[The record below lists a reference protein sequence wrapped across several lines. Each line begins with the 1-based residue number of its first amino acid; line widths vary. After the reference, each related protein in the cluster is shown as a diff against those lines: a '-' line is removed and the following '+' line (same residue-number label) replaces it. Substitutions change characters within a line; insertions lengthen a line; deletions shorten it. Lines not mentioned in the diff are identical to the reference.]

1 MKFFLETLNTKFR
14 KGITLIIAI
23 SLMLI
28 LALLGWTVAN
38 FLSADLRMSSRLLD
52 SERALY
58 LAEAGI
64 DWTLKKLGTEY
75 DCDVDGDGKK
85 ISSGTVIHNLNYG
98 QYRVNCTCETSQ
110 CEGSITVESIG
121 YLPQETTYYAM
132 RKVEVTIDQAGFTK
146 AACVRNLL
154 DWSEMSSSSRIDGD
168 IQVLVDAAEIDKG
181 FEGPDLDTITN
192 EPEDLEIPG
201 SGERIAE
208 EGRYPTIDMD
218 YFKEWAQSD
227 GYYRDY
233 SAVAV
238 VISSGGNTIEVDQ
251 AGFFTGKQGEVVR
264 NLGENHGSW
273 QDTDWAV
280 ITKVTFGGKRAELD
294 REIGDT
300 WLGDSVRIVKRFRG
314 ANNNQKLWY
323 IEGSDILIDLTQI
336 DAQFNYTSLVA
347 EGDVVLV
354 GGRSISM
361 KAYVSSAPPK
371 ETFPNLATKEGDIYF
386 RDAPKDGKSK
396 SHSFDGLIYT
406 ENGDAV
412 INYIEGI
419 EVMGYNVFWKG
430 IVKLVYDAKYIPTQ
444 GFLGNVQIITWR
456 EK

>member
-64 DWTLKKLGTEY
+64 DWTLKKLGSEY
-75 DCDVDGDGKK
+75 DCDLDEDGKD
-85 ISSGTVIHNLNYG
+85 ISSGSVLHNLEYG
-98 QYRVNCTCETSQ
+98 QYRVNCECEDRK
-110 CEGSITVESIG
+110 CKGIITIESTG
-121 YLPQETTYYAM
+121 YIPGEDSYYT
-132 RKVEVTIDQAGFTK
+132 RREVEVTIDRAGFTK
-146 AACVRNLL
+146 AAYVRNFL
-154 DWSEMSSSSRIDGD
+154 DWSEMSSRSRIDGD

-201 SGERIAE
+201 RGERIAE

-218 YFKEWAQSD
+218 YFREWAQSD

-238 VISSGGNTIEVDQ
+238 VISSGGNVIEVDQ
-251 AGFFTGKQGEVVR
+251 AGFFTGKRGEVVR

-294 REIGDT
+294 REVGDT
-300 WLGDSVRIVKRFRG
+300 WIGDSVRIVKRFSG

-323 IEGSDILIDLTQI
+323 IEGSDILIDLREK
-336 DAQFNYTSLVA
+336 DGQFNQTSLVG
-347 EGDVVLV
+347 EGDIVLV
-354 GGRSISM
+354 GDRKIRM
-361 KAYVSSAPPK
+361 KVYVSSAPSK
-371 ETFPNLATKEGDIYF
+371 ETFPNLATKEGNIYL
-386 RDAPKDGKSK
+386 RDAPKDKKSK

-406 ENGDAV
+406 EDGDVV
-412 INYIEGI
+412 INYIEGRG
-419 EVMGYNVFWKG
+419 VMGYNVFWKG
-430 IVKLVYDAKYIPTQ
+430 IVKLKYNTKYIPTE
-444 GFLGNVQIITWR
+444 GFLGNVEIVTWW